1 MGLRPDGAG
10 PGTPS
15 PTAGTRRRPLPP
27 HRDPRFLGLIVLGGA
42 AGTAVRSWLETAY
55 AAPAGTW
62 PWATFSINLTGAF
75 LLGFLLEA
83 LARTGPDRGWRR
95 LARLGAGTGMLG
107 GFTTYST
114 FAVETAALAGD
125 GAAWL
130 ALAYALASVV
140 LGLTT
145 AWLGFEAARAV
156 TRGAVTSGA
165 PR

>member
-1 MGLRPDGAG
+1 MGLRHDDAA
-10 PGTPS
+10 PS
-15 PTAGTRRRPLPP
+15 RPLAGARPP

-42 AGTAVRSWLETAY
+42 VGTSVRAWLETVH
-55 AAPAGTW
+55 AAQAGTW
-62 PWATFSINLTGAF
+62 PWVTFWINVGGAF

-83 LARTGPDRGWRR
+83 LARTGPDRGRRR
-95 LARLGAGTGMLG
+95 LARLGLGTGVMG

-114 FAVETAALAGD
+114 FAVETALLAGD

-130 ALAYALASVV
+130 ALAYALATVV

-165 PR
+165 AR

>member
-1 MGLRPDGAG
+1 MGLRHDDAA
-10 PGTPS
+10 PS
-15 PTAGTRRRPLPP
+15 RPLAGTRPP
-27 HRDPRFLGLIVLGGA
+27 HHDPRFLALIVLGGA
-42 AGTAVRSWLETAY
+42 VGTSARAWLETAF

-62 PWATFSINLTGAF
+62 PWVTFWINVAGAF

-83 LARTGPDRGWRR
+83 LARTGPDRGRRR
-95 LARLGAGTGMLG
+95 LARLGLGTGVMG

-114 FAVETAALAGD
+114 FAVETALLAGD

-130 ALAYALASVV
+130 ALGYALATVV

-156 TRGAVTSGA
+156 TRGAVTSGSA
-165 PR
+165 R

>member
-1 MGLRPDGAG
+1 MGLRHDDAA
-10 PGTPS
+10 PS
-15 PTAGTRRRPLPP
+15 RPLAGTRPP
-27 HRDPRFLGLIVLGGA
+27 HRDPRFLALIVLGGA
-42 AGTAVRSWLETAY
+42 VGTSARAWLETAF

-62 PWATFSINLTGAF
+62 PWVTFWINVAGAF

-83 LARTGPDRGWRR
+83 LARTGPDRGRRR
-95 LARLGAGTGMLG
+95 LARLGLGTGVMG

-114 FAVETAALAGD
+114 FAVETALLAGD

-130 ALAYALASVV
+130 ALGYALATVV

-165 PR
+165 AR

>member
-1 MGLRPDGAG
+1 MK
-10 PGTPS
+10 
-15 PTAGTRRRPLPP
+15 P
-27 HRDPRFLGLIVLGGA
+27 HHDPRFLALIVMGGA
-42 AGTAVRSWLETAY
+42 IGTSARAWLETAY

-62 PWATFSINLTGAF
+62 PWATFLINLGGAF

-83 LARTGPDRGWRR
+83 LARTGHDRGWRR
-95 LARLGAGTGMLG
+95 LARLGLGTGVMG

-114 FAVETAALAGD
+114 FAVETALLAGD

-130 ALAYALASVV
+130 GLGYALATVV

-165 PR
+165 AR

>member
-1 MGLRPDGAG
+1 MGVKPGDAAPSRPL
-10 PGTPS
+10 
-15 PTAGTRRRPLPP
+15 AGTRPP
-27 HRDPRFLGLIVLGGA
+27 HRDPWFLGVIVAGGA
-42 AGTAVRSWLETAY
+42 VGTSVRAWLETTY
-55 AAPAGTW
+55 AAPAGAW
-62 PWATFSINLTGAF
+62 PWATFLINLGGAF

-83 LARTGPDRGWRR
+83 LARTGPDRGRRR
-95 LARLGAGTGMLG
+95 LARLGLGTGVMG

-114 FAVETAALAGD
+114 FAVETALLAGD

-130 ALAYALASVV
+130 ALGYALATVV

-165 PR
+165 AR

>member
-1 MGLRPDGAG
+1 MAVVNG
-10 PGTPS
+10 PGSVRVCPF
-15 PTAGTRRRPLPP
+15 
-27 HRDPRFLGLIVLGGA
+27 HRDPRFLGLIAVGGA
-42 AGTAVRSWLETAY
+42 VGTSVRAWLETAY

-62 PWATFSINLTGAF
+62 PWATFLINVTGAF

-95 LARLGAGTGMLG
+95 LARHGFGTGMMG

-114 FAVETAALAGD
+114 FAVETALLAGD

-130 ALAYALASVV
+130 ALGYALATVV

-145 AWLGFEAARAV
+145 AWLGFEAARAL

-165 PR
+165 AR